1 MAIWQFNTWFQ
12 AWRPSNT
19 WFNAWFSTWTI
30 TPRVN
35 KDEEDTYTFNSR
47 YPWFDEED
55 YRKLEKMVADKWI
68 TGSKKTD
75 IMDQLYQKLYPTVM
89 NKHKLNERQVEINQ
103 ATYKNWGEI
112 LNGNKEVKMWE
123 CFTTLAQEAKKKYN
137 IPYNVDDQ
145 KLVDD
150 IVNWTENWNRLLYE
164 YVTNWNP
171 EIFYAAKIW
180 DRPQQ
185 EGTTQWWVK
194 NLINEA
200 SENNKSWD
208 RQAPEEVDE
217 WKSAIWQFA
226 TDVVWWAYDS
236 ATGLPRFIAKWAADV
251 IGWTAKQLWAD
262 EDKVN
267 SLVQSYK
274 DSLKDFSW
282 EAIGAD
288 TDSITYNVTKWVWDI
303 AQVVWWEAL
312 LKWAVQGTAKWA
324 ELMNYLKDA
333 PTWQKIVAGWLE
345 WAWDMTLYSIVSDSE
360 LPTAWEVGIGTAIWA
375 AIPWASAAYKAV
387 KPAIKKWLQKTAA
400 KLELSWLLNPAKL
413 NTIKN
418 QLITEWTD
426 LAKAWLKGWEADDVG
441 KWMIERWFKWDKP
454 TIIKDLGNY
463 AKKSHKLKRE
473 ILGVSKSLH
482 TVESANKS
490 LEVIHNTIKDV
501 PWLEKRL
508 SRVEKLMGKKKY
520 TLSELDEIKSIL
532 DDTKNLY
539 TVVWNPK
546 EWAINE
552 WLINVRKDLRKYIE
566 DAATKEWLGN
576 VKMLNNE
583 TQISKALEDAISRKD
598 SADAAR
604 EILSVFDKWT
614 VGWGILGGT
623 VWWPFDNDSFW
634 WKLGNIILWAV
645 AWKYLF
651 STQAKTNIASALNSM
666 SWWAKK
672 ELSRLVGW
680 EITSKALSSSTKKS
694 LSKALEKAWM
704 SNIPTPSEFT
714 TEEISSIF
722 KNLWASNIINPISAS
737 ITTSVM
743 EEEE

>member
-1 MAIWQFNTWFQ
+1 MFPWLNKTNYDKVIAYGNSLWLEDEEEKKRAENNYY
-12 AWRPSNT
+12 RKN
-19 WFNAWFSTWTI
+19 
-30 TPRVN
+30 VN
-35 KDEEDTYTFNSR
+35 KMVNDQILDERD
-47 YPWFDEED
+47 D
-55 YRKLEKMVADKWI
+55 
-68 TGSKKTD
+68 
-75 IMDQLYQKLYPTVM
+75 
-89 NKHKLNERQVEINQ
+89 EINQ
-103 ATYKNWGEI
+103 QAYQAAGIKSKDADI
-112 LNGNKEVKMWE
+112 DLR
-123 CFTTLAQEAKKKYN
+123 TTELSQTLKRKYN
-137 IPYNVDDQ
+137 LDATVNDAE
-145 KLVDD
+145 LVDD
-150 IVNWTENWNRLLYE
+150 FINGLTPEWKALAWKYLAWESNEFL
-164 YVTNWNP
+164 YVTWLA
-171 EIFYAAKIW
+171 EK
-180 DRPQQ
+180 PQ
-185 EGTTQWWVK
+185 
-194 NLINEA
+194 
-200 SENNKSWD
+200 
-208 RQAPEEVDE
+208 EEVKDKTFLE
-217 WKSAIWQFA
+217 KAWQVW
-226 TDVVWWAYDS
+226 TDIVGWAYDS
-236 ATGLPRFIAKWAADV
+236 ATSLFRMWGKGIANV
-251 IGWTAKQLWAD
+251 IWWTAKQLWAD
-262 EDKVN
+262 EDKVD

-274 DSLKDFSW
+274 DYVDNDFSAKALW
-282 EAIGAD
+282 AD
-288 TDSITYNVTKWVWDI
+288 TDSVAYWATKAVWDL

-312 LKWAVQGTAKWA
+312 LKWAVKWTTKWA
-324 ELMNYLKDA
+324 EMLNYLKDA
-333 PTWQKIVAGWLE
+333 PTWQKIVAWWLE
-345 WAWDMTLYSIVSDSE
+345 WAWDMALYSIVADNE
-360 LPTAWEVGIGTAIWA
+360 LPSASEAWIGAAIWA
-375 AIPWASAAYKAV
+375 AIPWVSAAYKAV

-454 TIIKDLGNY
+454 TIIQDLGNY

-473 ILGVSKSLH
+473 ILGASKSLH

-508 SRVEKLMGKKKY
+508 SRVEELMGKQKY

-539 TVVWNPK
+539 TTVWNPK
-546 EWAINE
+546 AWAINE

-583 TQISKALEDAISRKD
+583 TQIAKALEDAISRKD

-614 VGWGILGGT
+614 VGWGILWGAVG
-623 VWWPFDNDSFW
+623 WPFDNDSFW
-634 WKLGNIILWAV
+634 WKLWNIIVWAV

-714 TEEISSIF
+714 SEEMKSLF
-722 KNLWASNIINPISAS
+722 KNIWASDIINPISAS